1 MVVNCFHLPVE
12 ICREQNGR
20 CLAKLAPL
28 FGNWWAGP
36 TYKGSNMKRRTKI
49 IIGSV
54 ALVVIV
60 VVAVG
65 FISRRGKDVTSVTLG
80 KVERIDLT
88 SKVSATGRIDA
99 KRKVDLSANVMGQI
113 LNLAVREGDTVK
125 KGDFLLQIDQ
135 KQLAASA
142 EGAAASLQAL
152 FSDRDAARAN
162 AAESERAFRRARKNY
177 EDKII
182 PLAEFERARSTFDAT
197 AANVSAIERRID
209 QSRANVTAARDT
221 LSKTTMRAPM
231 GGIVTALP
239 VEEGEVAVIGT
250 MNNPGT
256 KLLTIA
262 DMSVVE
268 AVMEVDETDI
278 PTVKIGQRAT
288 VTIDAYPNKTF
299 SGMVTE
305 VGSSPITRNGMTS
318 GTEAVNFE
326 VKIQLD
332 SPPAEVRPG
341 FSASA
346 DIVTGTRSKV
356 VAVPIQSL
364 VVREKPGTESAKPQD
379 EEGVFLYQNG
389 TAKFVPVK
397 TGLSGDT
404 SIEIVSG
411 LKERQ
416 QIVTGPFKAL
426 REIKEGAKVKEQKE
440 KKEGEKEP
448 RT

>member
-1 MVVNCFHLPVE
+1 
-12 ICREQNGR
+12 
-20 CLAKLAPL
+20 
-28 FGNWWAGP
+28 
-36 TYKGSNMKRRTKI
+36 MKRRTKI
-49 IIGSV
+49 ILGAV
-54 ALVVIV
+54 ALLVIV
-60 VVAVG
+60 GVTVG
-65 FISRRGKDVTSVTLG
+65 FTSRRGKDVTSVTLG
-80 KVERIDLT
+80 KVERMDLT
-88 SKVSATGRIDA
+88 SKVSANGRIDA

-113 LNLAVREGDTVK
+113 LNLAVREGDSVK

-162 AAESERAFRRARKNY
+162 AAESERAFLRARKNY
-177 EDKII
+177 DDKII
-182 PLAEFERARSTFDAT
+182 SLAEFERARSMFDASR
-197 AANVSAIERRID
+197 ANVSAIERRID

-231 GGIVTALP
+231 DGIVTALP

-278 PTVKIGQRAT
+278 PTVKVGQRAT
-288 VTIDAYPNKTF
+288 VTIDAYPNKSF
-299 SGMVTE
+299 SGLVTE
-305 VGSSPITRNGMTS
+305 VGSSPIVRSGMTS
-318 GTEAVNFE
+318 STEAVNFE
-326 VKIQLD
+326 VKLQLD
-332 SPPAEVRPG
+332 SPPAGVRPG

-364 VVREKPGTESAKPQD
+364 VVREKPGTGSGKPQD
-379 EEGVFLYQNG
+379 EEGIFLYQDG

-404 SIEIVSG
+404 TIEIVSG
-411 LKERQ
+411 LRERQ

-426 REIKEGAKVKEQKE
+426 REIKDGAKVKEQKE